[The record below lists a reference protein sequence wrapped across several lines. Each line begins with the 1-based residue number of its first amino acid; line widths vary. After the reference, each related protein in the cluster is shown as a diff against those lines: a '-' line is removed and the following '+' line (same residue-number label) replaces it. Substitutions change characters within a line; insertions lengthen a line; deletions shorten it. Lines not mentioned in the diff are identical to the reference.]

1 MKHYKNSNGQVF
13 GFDNN
18 RLHLVTP
25 DMVEMTNAEFH
36 EFCNPTPTPEQLKQ
50 ARIAKLKQLLSNS
63 DFKVLPDYQ
72 ASKTEAE
79 NKAVFEQ
86 RQAWRDEIRELEA

>member
-1 MKHYKNSNGQVF
+1 MKHYKNTNNEVF

-18 RLHLVTP
+18 QLHLVTS
-25 DMVEMTNAEFH
+25 DMVEMSDSEFQ

-50 ARIAKLKQLLSNS
+50 TRIAELKQLLANS

-86 RQAWRDEIRELEA
+86 RQAWRDEVRELEA